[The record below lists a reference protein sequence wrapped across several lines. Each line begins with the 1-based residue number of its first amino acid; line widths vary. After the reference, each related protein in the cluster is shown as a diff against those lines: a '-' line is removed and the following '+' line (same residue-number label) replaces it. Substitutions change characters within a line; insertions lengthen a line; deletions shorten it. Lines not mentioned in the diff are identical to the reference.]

1 MNTNTHQP
9 PTDILRALLDE
20 ASREGHL
27 KMIVGGLRRE
37 LGSENAAM
45 DLHVYDY
52 ERTLL
57 TIVTIDFDGLLEF
70 SLDQEIT
77 EHLEIAAPD
86 HPILWP
92 HVENHA
98 ELYFYS
104 ATKDP
109 RQLIADLHEA
119 HSLAVLKWFPLDR
132 FTNDL
137 QPLHKL
143 LAAANGCLAAGPL
156 PLIRV
161 YEGVL
166 QAAAIQCSILESKH
180 PRGRSS
186 NLDTS
191 APVALLMGTSY
202 FIARRLSKVHARSAE
217 RKP

>member
-1 MNTNTHQP
+1 MNTNAHQP
-9 PTDILRALLDE
+9 TNDILRALLDE
-20 ASREGHL
+20 ASLEGHL

-37 LGSENAAM
+37 LGSEYAAI
-45 DLHVYDY
+45 DLHVHDH

-57 TIVTIDFDGLLEF
+57 TVITVEFDGLLEF
-70 SLDQEIT
+70 SLDQTIT

-92 HVENHA
+92 YVENHA

-109 RQLIADLHEA
+109 RQLLADLHEA
-119 HSLAVLKWFPLDR
+119 HSRAVLKWFPLDR
-132 FTNDL
+132 FTNEL

-166 QAAAIQCSILESKH
+166 QAAAIKCSILESKH
-180 PRGRSS
+180 PRGQSS
-186 NLDTS
+186 KLDTS
-191 APVALLMGTSY
+191 TAVALLMGTSY
-202 FIARRLSKVHARSAE
+202 FIARGLSRVQARNAE

>member
-1 MNTNTHQP
+1 MNTNTHKP
-9 PTDILRALLDE
+9 HTDILRAILDE
-20 ASREGHL
+20 ASLEGHL

-57 TIVTIDFDGLLEF
+57 TVVTIDFDGLLEF
-70 SLDQEIT
+70 SLDQTIT
-77 EHLEIAAPD
+77 EHLVIAAPD

-92 HVENHA
+92 YVENHA

-137 QPLHKL
+137 HPLQKL

-166 QAAAIQCSILESKH
+166 QAAAIKCSILESERPLK
-180 PRGRSS
+180 RSPEPG
-186 NLDTS
+186 TS

-202 FIARRLSKVHARSAE
+202 FIARGLSKVQARNAE
-217 RKP
+217 RKS